1 LANTE
6 VSRAAAA
13 ELGLVRVC
21 MEQPNS
27 DISAYTYERTLLME
41 QRHAMLAQ
49 MKIKKKNSLTVILN
63 TSHASYVRMAV
74 RIPPTSGVLKIG
86 ATHLSTGLSACAQRS
101 RNRKLLA
108 SQKFDFICRVFVT
121 GWERHVPRIVC
132 ANVVKIRV

>member
-74 RIPPTSGVLKIG
+74 HVYRQRVECLKSVLLIYPPVYRR
-86 ATHLSTGLSACAQRS
+86 ALSVQEMG
-101 RNRKLLA
+101 NYLL
-108 SQKFDFICRVFVT
+108 
-121 GWERHVPRIVC
+121 H
-132 ANVVKIRV
+132 